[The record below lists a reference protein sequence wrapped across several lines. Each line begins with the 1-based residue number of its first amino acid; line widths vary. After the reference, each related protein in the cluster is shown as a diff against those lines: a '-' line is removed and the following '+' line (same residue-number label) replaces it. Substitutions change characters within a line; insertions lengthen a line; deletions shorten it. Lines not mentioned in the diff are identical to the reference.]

1 MIGDYAPAEPGKA
14 LYVIWARDSE
24 DEKEVRFIDGQL
36 EEIAGPENVY
46 VEVYPTQVYFWRAFL
61 TPSQSEILKKMP
73 EVWITANRTVATVA
87 LDKIANNPLQVATIG
102 TDYSYYGIGK
112 KNQDISRKKPPPGRK
127 LYHVECRDRYAEE
140 GLRRVADALE
150 GMAGALNMYTNTSGG
165 GVWYWDAFLTDAD
178 VEQVLRM
185 EETCNV
191 FAYKPTDESGHEYD
205 PTDC

>member
-46 VEVYPTQVYFWRAFL
+46 VE
-61 TPSQSEILKKMP
+61 
-73 EVWITANRTVATVA
+73 
-87 LDKIANNPLQVATIG
+87 
-102 TDYSYYGIGK
+102 

-140 GLRRVADALE
+140 SLLRVADALE
-150 GMAGALNMYTNTSGG
+150 GMAGAVNMYTNTSGG

-191 FAYKPTDESGHEYD
+191 FAYKPTDETGHEYD